1 MKKDDIKQI
10 QSFSN
15 VGNRIKIQL
24 EKKGLKQAD
33 LCKLTGISTN
43 GMSQYITGK
52 RVPDTVSTFKIAKA
66 LDVTMEWLLVGFN
79 DSHSCNFFDNK
90 ADDAVNKISV
100 TEKLLLNLFSKLN
113 EDNQNIVVDFME
125 KKLQEQF
132 HKPAISKNKDIVNEG
147 KIF

>member
-79 DSHSCNFFDNK
+79 DSHLCNLLDNK

-147 KIF
+147 KFF

>member
-147 KIF
+147 KNF